1 MRSDR
6 ERLRDMLDAIEAV
19 KKYAA
24 KGRAAFDTE
33 ELIQTWTVHHLMLF
47 GEAAA
52 GLSDAF
58 CEKHLDVPWFK
69 IVGMRNV
76 LIHGY
81 FAIDK
86 EIVWSVVEND
96 LPKIERRIRAWLTEQ
111 P

>member
-6 ERLRDMLDAIEAV
+6 ERLLDMLEAIEAV
-19 KKYAA
+19 NKYAA
-24 KGRAAFDTE
+24 KGRAAFDSD
-33 ELIQTWTVHHLMLF
+33 ELIQTWIIHHLMLF

-58 CEKHLDVPWFK
+58 CDKHPDVPWSK

-81 FAIDK
+81 FTIDNDV
-86 EIVWSVVEND
+86 VWSVVQDD
-96 LPKIERRIRAWLTEQ
+96 LPMLEQRIKTWLAE
-111 P
+111 